1 MGLDAAPDS
10 MQAEVRDLDRR
21 LECVRDA
28 IVSLADA
35 AERRTEDEAKCAE
48 NDGQVLNAKKEL
60 ERVQQVC
67 YNFKFR
73 DR

>member
-1 MGLDAAPDS
+1 

-35 AERRTEDEAKCAE
+35 AEQQTEDKAKCAE
-48 NDGQVLNAKKEL
+48 TDGEVQSAKMEL

-67 YNFKFR
+67 CSYNR
-73 DR
+73 L